1 MLQLLKFS
9 QKLMKNHLNWQKS
22 QSILTKTHLLKTT
35 SHWKLITGL
44 KKSTFVLLKV
54 SDFTVNTGKRSDFTL
69 VALVLINRSSSTVK
83 NTKIQ
88 VELNQKKL
96 TSRKFWMIKLF
107 RGHFLNPSL
116 NTLLKIMWIL
126 QKTLK
131 RLNLLLAFFWRNERS
146 KKRLKLWEKLKS
158 MKTL

>member
-1 MLQLLKFS
+1 MLRSLKLS

-22 QSILTKTHLLKTT
+22 QSILTKTHLLKTI
-35 SHWKLITGL
+35 SLWKLITGL
-44 KKSTFVLLKV
+44 KQSTFVLLKV

-69 VALVLINRSSSTVK
+69 VDLVLINRSSSMVK
-83 NTKIQ
+83 NTRIQ
-88 VELNQKKL
+88 VELSQKKS
-96 TSRKFWMIKLF
+96 TSRKFLMIKLF